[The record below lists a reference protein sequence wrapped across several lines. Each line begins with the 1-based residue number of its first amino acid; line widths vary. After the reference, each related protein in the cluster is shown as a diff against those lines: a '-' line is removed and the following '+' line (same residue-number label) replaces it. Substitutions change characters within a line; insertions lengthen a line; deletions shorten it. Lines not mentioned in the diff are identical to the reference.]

1 MELKQNTMKFKVIND
16 ENKRVVAMNL
26 TIDVAREIAKAYNTK
41 HKTDIFTINS
51 QFDQPYKN
59 GEEISE
65 VIKRE
70 IKELL
75 TDMINQYPN
84 DASLGAAIREYN
96 NNTK

>member
-51 QFDQPYKN
+51 QLDQPYKN
-59 GEEISE
+59 GEEIDDLVNRIRKAFENCE
-65 VIKRE
+65 VKV
-70 IKELL
+70 
-75 TDMINQYPN
+75 TDMGTP
-84 DASLGAAIREYN
+84 GPV
-96 NNTK
+96 